1 MWLWLSVALAGE
13 PVPVVA
19 VGDALTAPS
28 SSAPAPS
35 SSSPGGWVAVLADC
49 LEERAK
55 GRYTVVDRA
64 IAGQTPD
71 EARAKLATI
80 LELKPGLVLVGVSPP
95 KATDKESVAAFQA
108 QLEAI
113 GHDVAGKGAGT
124 VLVGVVDPAGS
135 DPRWNDAVSQVA
147 KDIPGVVHVDLVV
160 DWPSDPADRAAL
172 MRDGYLSEQ
181 GHARVGAAVCD
192 AVLAWKAP

>member
-1 MWLWLSVALAGE
+1 MWLWLSVALAVE

-28 SSAPAPS
+28 IPS
-35 SSSPGGWVAVLADC
+35 PSSSPGGWVAVLADC

-55 GRYTVVDRA
+55 GKYTVVDRA
-64 IAGQTPD
+64 IAGQTP
-71 EARAKLATI
+71 EQVRTGLATI
-80 LELKPGLVLVGVSPP
+80 LDLKPGLVLVGVSPP
-95 KATDKESVAAFQA
+95 KGTDKAAVAAFQA

-124 VLVGVVDPAGS
+124 VLVGVVEPVDA

-160 DWPSDPADRAAL
+160 DWPRDPVDRASL
-172 MRDGYLSEQ
+172 IRDGYLSEQ

-192 AVLAWKAP
+192 AVIAWKAP